1 MGNKGRGLLGGFLP
15 RPVFPISLLRQEVW
29 LRRLRRRR
37 GGCNRVRAGIVSS
50 PSEDSSASA
59 SHILYRVGPFDY
71 ELAVACKS
79 RTKAARPD
87 EQFHQRIV
95 TKDGRLK
102 ASELDQMGE
111 RRPVAGKRT

>member
-1 MGNKGRGLLGGFLP
+1 MGNKRRGLLGGFLP
-15 RPVFPISLLRQEVW
+15 RPVFPISLLWQEVW

-50 PSEDSSASA
+50 PSEGSSASA

-71 ELAVACKS
+71 QLAVACKS

-87 EQFHQRIV
+87 EQFHQRI
-95 TKDGRLK
+95 
-102 ASELDQMGE
+102 QMGE
-111 RRPVAGKRT
+111 RRPVASERT